1 MFHLGEV
8 RCNGI
13 QLQPP
18 VDSQNGEA
26 LGFVKP
32 KLAALPASR
41 RTFGVVVHRI

>member
-1 MFHLGEV
+1 V
-8 RCNGI
+8 RYNGI

-26 LGFVKP
+26 LGFVTP

-41 RTFGVVVHRI
+41 RTFGVVVYRI

>member
-18 VDSQNGEA
+18 VDSRNGEV
-26 LGFVKP
+26 GFVKP
-32 KLAALPASR
+32 KLAALPPSR

>member
-1 MFHLGEV
+1 V

-13 QLQPP
+13 RLQPP

-32 KLAALPASR
+32 KLAALPALR
-41 RTFGVVVHRI
+41 LTFGVVVHRI